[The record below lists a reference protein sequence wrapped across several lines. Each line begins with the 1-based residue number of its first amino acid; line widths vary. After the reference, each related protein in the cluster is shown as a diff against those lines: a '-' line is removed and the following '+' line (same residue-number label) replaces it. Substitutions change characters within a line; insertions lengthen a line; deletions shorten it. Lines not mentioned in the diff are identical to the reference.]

1 MPRKRGRG
9 PAFTI
14 DVPEPLP
21 AERDGEHWWMEVDRR
36 RLRLTN
42 LDKVFWPEEGYTK
55 GDLLAYYWNVRD
67 LILPYLRGR
76 PLTRKRMPDGI
87 EGPYFYEKNAPAH
100 TPDWIPRC
108 RVESEDDEARMGFND
123 FLVANEPAD
132 LLFVVSTGA
141 IEFHPLHARCDS
153 IDNPDYLF
161 FDLDPMGQASFEDI
175 LAVAGHIHVALDH
188 LGLPAYAKTS
198 GATGV
203 QIYVGVD
210 PRPTHDEVRAFVGAI
225 GQAVRGV
232 DPDRVTME
240 YQVSKRGDKVF
251 IDHNMNRRGANISA
265 VYCVRPE
272 PGATVSTPLSWE
284 EVDAGQ
290 VRPQDFTL
298 ANAHQRFAEVGDL
311 FDGMLTTPADP
322 RPAFEALGIQVTDPS
337 PVDRASGGNGTVAGG
352 GGGATVTSLPRTRK
366 RSEGSERGTG
376 TTKVS
381 EAADQR
387 DEKLAEYERKRGFAV
402 TPEPPPGVRPGNDE
416 LFVIQRHNAP
426 RLHYDL
432 RLEHDGV
439 LASWAVPRGLPTNTD
454 DKRLAVH
461 TEDHPIE
468 YGSFEGWIPEGQ
480 YGAGEVRIFDRGRYE
495 SLEWKDD
502 KVTFRLEGRRHRG
515 EYHLVKTSTD
525 WLVFLSKRSAREQP
539 DPPPM
544 FAPMLAEGGHRPFD
558 DDGWRFEPKL
568 DGIRT
573 LAYVATDGTRLVS
586 RTGRDQ
592 TREPLEERRRLL
604 EDVVTVTGPMA
615 TTFVVDGQG
624 TSFFE
629 SAKQLGFEGIV
640 AKRLG
645 SPYVP
650 GRRTK
655 DWRKIKATNQQD
667 CLVLGWTPGTGSRG
681 ATFGALL
688 LGAYRDGELIWI
700 GQVGTGFTD
709 GILGALLQGTPPGQG
724 PGRLRPRAPGRL
736 SAGTATGSI
745 RSKLAS
751 RAEAGIL
758 PRRRA
763 ATRPPNPEG
772 CPRARPRLRRR
783 PGDAPPGL
791 GRPDPAGSDGP
802 APPGRSP
809 AGHQGGVLVPPG
821 VPPAEAGPPAV
832 ARGDPVPHPRWPPVR
847 LLRPRHRGDGGPR
860 GRPEPP
866 AGGHVPTASRGR
878 GAPLRARRD
887 HAAVVL
893 LVASVPLPGARPPL
907 RRVPAD
913 ELLHGSR
920 RGAGS
925 GPQPH
930 PSGQPADPPGD
941 PRPPLPHPPHLRP
954 GRGPRRP
961 GGSGGGPHR
970 SAARRAGDQSVRRV
984 HLRPQG
990 LAPAPDAL
998 RPADIP
1004 GPTR

>member
-1 MPRKRGRG
+1 MPSKRRRG

-14 DVPEPLP
+14 ETPQPLP
-21 AERDGEHWWMEVDRR
+21 AERDGEHWWMEVDGR

-42 LDKVFWPEEGYTK
+42 LDKVFWPQEGYTK

-67 LILPYLRGR
+67 LILPYLRDR

-100 TPDWIPRC
+100 TPDWMPRC
-108 RVESEDDEARMGFND
+108 RVESEEDEARTGFND

-141 IEFHPLHARCDS
+141 IEFHPLHARCES
-153 IDNPDYLF
+153 IDHPDYLF
-161 FDLDPMGQASFEDI
+161 FDLDPMGQASFEDV
-175 LAVAGHIHVALDH
+175 LVVARHIHVALEH

-311 FDGMLTTPADP
+311 FDGMLTSPADP

-337 PVDRASGGNGTVAGG
+337 PVDRASGGNGTAAGG

-387 DEKLAEYERKRGFAV
+387 DEKLAEYERKRRFDV
-402 TPEPPPGVRPGNDE
+402 TPEPPPEVRPGNDE
-416 LFVIQRHNAP
+416 LFVIQKHDAT

-525 WLVFLSKRSAREQP
+525 WLVFLSKRSAGEQP

-592 TREPLEERRRLL
+592 TAIYPELDNLARFVNALHAVIDGEIVAADERGRPSFERLQQRMNLSAPKDIEKTRRKVPVVLFGFDLLWLDGRDLTREPLEERRRLL

-615 TTFVVDGQG
+615 TTFVVDGEG

-709 GILGALLQGTPPGQG
+709 GILRDLLKRLSDLEQSEPPIHDPELAAVKGARWVRPELVCEVEYLEMTRVGKLRAPSFKG
-724 PGRLRPRAPGRL
+724 LRPDKAP
-736 SAGTATGSI
+736 AD
-745 RSKLAS
+745 
-751 RAEAGIL
+751 
-758 PRRRA
+758 
-763 ATRPPNPEG
+763 
-772 CPRARPRLRRR
+772 C
-783 PGDAPPGL
+783 
-791 GRPDPAGSDGP
+791 
-802 APPGRSP
+802 
-809 AGHQGGVLVPPG
+809 VL
-821 VPPAEAGPPAV
+821 E
-832 ARGDPVPHPRWPPVR
+832 PPV
-847 LLRPRHRGDGGPR
+847 G
-860 GRPEPP
+860 
-866 AGGHVPTASRGR
+866 
-878 GAPLRARRD
+878 
-887 HAAVVL
+887 
-893 LVASVPLPGARPPL
+893 
-907 RRVPAD
+907 
-913 ELLHGSR
+913 
-920 RGAGS
+920 
-925 GPQPH
+925 
-930 PSGQPADPPGD
+930 
-941 PRPPLPHPPHLRP
+941 
-954 GRGPRRP
+954 
-961 GGSGGGPHR
+961 
-970 SAARRAGDQSVRRV
+970 
-984 HLRPQG
+984 
-990 LAPAPDAL
+990 
-998 RPADIP
+998 
-1004 GPTR
+1004 

>member
-1 MPRKRGRG
+1 MYRCEPPLLGYQYPPSMPRKRGRG

-21 AERDGEHWWMEVDRR
+21 AERDGEHWWMEVAGR

-100 TPDWIPRC
+100 TPDWMPRC

-161 FDLDPMGQASFEDI
+161 FDLDPMGQASFEDV
-175 LAVAGHIHVALDH
+175 LAVARHIHVALDH

-240 YQVSKRGDKVF
+240 YQVRKRGDKVF

-284 EVDAGQ
+284 EVEAGD
-290 VRPQDFTL
+290 VRPQDFTMV
-298 ANAHQRFAEVGDL
+298 NVHERFAEVGDL
-311 FDGMLTTPADP
+311 FDGMLTTAADP
-322 RPAFEALGIQVTDPS
+322 RPAFAALGIDLADPRPVSGIQSSERPAPS
-337 PVDRASGGNGTVAGG
+337 PS
-352 GGGATVTSLPRTRK
+352 PRTRPSA
-366 RSEGSERGTG
+366 RTSNGPEP
-376 TTKVS
+376 
-381 EAADQR
+381 ADE
-387 DEKLAEYERKRGFAV
+387 EKLAEYERKRTFGV
-402 TPEPPPGVRPGNDE
+402 TPEPPPEVKPGSDE
-416 LFVIQRHNAP
+416 LFVIQKHDAT

-432 RLEHDGV
+432 RLERDGV
-439 LASWAVPRGLPTNTD
+439 MVSWAVPRGLPLVPG

-461 TEDHPIE
+461 TEDHPVE
-468 YGSFEGWIPEGQ
+468 YASFEGWIPEGE

-495 SLEWKDD
+495 ALEWKDD
-502 KVTFRLEGRRHRG
+502 KVSFRMEGSRHRG
-515 EYHLVKTSTD
+515 EYHLVKTRTD
-525 WLVFLSKRSAREQP
+525 WLVFLSKTSAALQ
-539 DPPPM
+539 PPPPP
-544 FAPMLAEGGHRPFD
+544 ALLPMLAEGGYDPFD
-558 DDGWRFEPKL
+558 HPGWRFEPKL

-573 LAYVATDGTRLVS
+573 LAYVGTDGTQLLS

-592 TREPLEERRRLL
+592 TERYPELENLARFVNALQAVIDGEIVAAGPDGRPSFEMLQQRMNLHAPKDIEKARRKIPVVLFAFDLLWLDGRDLTHEPLEQRREAL
-604 EDVVTVTGPMA
+604 EEIVTETGPMRLTVIA
-615 TTFVVDGQG
+615 EQDGEG
-624 TSFFE
+624 FFDL
-629 SAKQLGFEGIV
+629 AKELGFEGV
-640 AKRLG
+640 LAKRRG

-655 DWRKIKATNQQD
+655 DWRKIKATNYQD
-667 CLVLGWTPGTGSRG
+667 CLILGWTQGTGSRE

-709 GILGALLQGTPPGQG
+709 TVLHDLMQ
-724 PGRLRPRAPGRL
+724 RLRELETSEPPVADPELAEIRGARWTRPELVCEVEFLEMTRVGKLRAP
-736 SAGTATGSI
+736 SF
-745 RSKLAS
+745 K
-751 RAEAGIL
+751 
-758 PRRRA
+758 
-763 ATRPPNPEG
+763 
-772 CPRARPRLRRR
+772 
-783 PGDAPPGL
+783 GL
-791 GRPDPAGSDGP
+791 RPDKA
-802 APPGRSP
+802 
-809 AGHQGGVLVPPG
+809 
-821 VPPAEAGPPAV
+821 
-832 ARGDPVPHPRWPPVR
+832 
-847 LLRPRHRGDGGPR
+847 
-860 GRPEPP
+860 
-866 AGGHVPTASRGR
+866 
-878 GAPLRARRD
+878 
-887 HAAVVL
+887 
-893 LVASVPLPGARPPL
+893 
-907 RRVPAD
+907 PAD
-913 ELLHGSR
+913 CVLE
-920 RGAGS
+920 
-925 GPQPH
+925 
-930 PSGQPADPPGD
+930 
-941 PRPPLPHPPHLRP
+941 
-954 GRGPRRP
+954 
-961 GGSGGGPHR
+961 
-970 SAARRAGDQSVRRV
+970 
-984 HLRPQG
+984 
-990 LAPAPDAL
+990 
-998 RPADIP
+998 RPAK
-1004 GPTR
+1004 RVEA